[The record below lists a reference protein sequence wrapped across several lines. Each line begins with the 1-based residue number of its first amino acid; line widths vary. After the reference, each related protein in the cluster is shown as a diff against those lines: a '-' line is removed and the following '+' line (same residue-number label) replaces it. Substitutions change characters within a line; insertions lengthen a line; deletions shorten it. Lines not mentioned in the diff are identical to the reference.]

1 MELQLAK
8 LTLEFWSRGEM
19 TETFPVQIIVQWRWG
34 NEKKQIVLQ
43 MFVLQI
49 PFMLG
54 DGKSLK
60 SFEEWNFLGQTFL
73 TIALLLKDIQ
83 LGLKSPMGSFPSIIL
98 QSEAGW

>member
-1 MELQLAK
+1 
-8 LTLEFWSRGEM
+8 M

-54 DGKSLK
+54 GGKSLK
-60 SFEEWNFLGQTFL
+60 SFEEWNFLG
-73 TIALLLKDIQ
+73 
-83 LGLKSPMGSFPSIIL
+83 
-98 QSEAGW
+98 

>member
-54 DGKSLK
+54 GGKSLK
-60 SFEEWNFLGQTFL
+60 SFEEWNFLG
-73 TIALLLKDIQ
+73 
-83 LGLKSPMGSFPSIIL
+83 
-98 QSEAGW
+98 

>member
-8 LTLEFWSRGEM
+8 LTLEFWSRSEM

-43 MFVLQI
+43 I

-54 DGKSLK
+54 GGKSLK
-60 SFEEWNFLGQTFL
+60 SFEEWNFLG
-73 TIALLLKDIQ
+73 
-83 LGLKSPMGSFPSIIL
+83 
-98 QSEAGW
+98 

>member
-8 LTLEFWSRGEM
+8 LTLEFWSRSEM

-54 DGKSLK
+54 GGKSLK
-60 SFEEWNFLGQTFL
+60 SFEEWNFLG
-73 TIALLLKDIQ
+73 
-83 LGLKSPMGSFPSIIL
+83 
-98 QSEAGW
+98 